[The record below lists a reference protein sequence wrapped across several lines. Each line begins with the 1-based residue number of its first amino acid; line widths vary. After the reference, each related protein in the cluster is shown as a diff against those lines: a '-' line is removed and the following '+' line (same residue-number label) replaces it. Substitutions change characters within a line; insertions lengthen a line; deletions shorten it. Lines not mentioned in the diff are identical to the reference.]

1 MGSVGKTPSTPS
13 ITEEQIKG
21 TPLVFATAMIRE
33 DSVDIDGYSNKK
45 TLKGALSD
53 LAKAIE
59 KYNKGE
65 ADALRSS
72 IKFNEIEQVNTVPEG
87 GVYILEYEEVP
98 SASQYN
104 EETDEM
110 EYAEGRWYVHT
121 RFGK

>member
-1 MGSVGKTPSTPS
+1 MGSTGKAPAIVEEP
-13 ITEEQIKG
+13 ITG
-21 TPLVFATAMIRE
+21 TPIIYGTAMIRE
-33 DSVDIDGYSNKK
+33 DSIDIDGYSNKK
-45 TLKGALSD
+45 TLKGALAD

-98 SASQYN
+98 SASNWN
-104 EETDEM
+104 EETEEM
-110 EYAEGRWYVHT
+110 EYKPAHWYIHT